1 MVKILYFV
9 EFAKIAVVPI
19 KMDTSKEKVINV
31 QIEDGKIIN
40 FKAFAEGL
48 FYTNLN
54 DPTIITNPTKVSLNA
69 YYCLYMVQQNS
80 DFLLILKL
88 KECRNSESY
97 SNICIGR

>member
-1 MVKILYFV
+1 MVIILYFV

-54 DPTIITNPTKVSLNA
+54 DPTKITNYTNIYLDT
-69 YYCLYMVQQNS
+69 Y
-80 DFLLILKL
+80 
-88 KECRNSESY
+88 SY
-97 SNICIGR
+97 ISTI